1 MTFHDPHLMA
11 GGQIVLVTGPFGAPE
26 RQIALERPMTI
37 AEAIAV
43 HDLAFRLPTIAVMG
57 GEPVMR
63 GQWALRMVRPGETLA
78 FVAVPGGGGGE
89 GDISGKQ
96 ILGLVAALALS
107 IAAPMIG
114 GALFGI
120 GTIGASIASA
130 AILAGGTMLLNAL
143 FAPPETESAA
153 AADPIYSVTA
163 ASNQATP
170 LDVVPVLYGELEFAP
185 RYAAR
190 PYSEFAGNDQYLY
203 QLFTVTA
210 GKAEVKQVK
219 IGETE
224 AWNSTTGYSSSFSD
238 LTFEVIQPGQQVT
251 LFPANVVTSAEVSG
265 QSVPDPTAVLGPFV
279 VNAAGTT
286 VDRLAVDFAF
296 PGGLWTADGRAVTTN
311 SIALRAQYQEIDNA
325 GAPIGGWN
333 TLFAETISAATR
345 TPQRM
350 TRAADV
356 PAARYQVRFL
366 SDEAFDPDDGLAVNS
381 VAWVGLRGYLT
392 GFETPANTTLLAMRV
407 RANEQLSQLSSSQI
421 RVLAERHL
429 PVWNGSTWTV
439 QATRSIAWAAAD
451 ILNNADYSLG
461 LTDGQYDLAGLTTLA
476 ATWAGRGDT
485 FNAIFDRAWTAA
497 DALRAVLRAGR
508 AQPVRIAGKLGFV
521 RLQPRSIKRATFTQ
535 RNVIRGSFQ
544 HKLVLFDEEKPDSV
558 IGRYIDA
565 TTWSPRE
572 VKAQLASVGGDAP
585 QTLDWFGITDREQ
598 VWRESVTEAAVNA
611 YQREFVSFTADW
623 EGKLLVRGDPILVQH
638 PFVQGVQTASL
649 EAHSGDALTLDR
661 DIDPVAGDIYVILR
675 GKDGKEWG
683 PCLADSIVDRVV
695 TLNAADRAAVV
706 TSMGSLASILP
717 GARSE
722 RAHVLICDGEMRPF
736 NGLVVSAVPRDDGQV
751 EVLAVIDAPEVYLAD
766 GTEIMPSPWTPPTLP
781 PQNPARPLLLGL
793 YAELRPGTAQLELDA
808 MWQPSAGAI
817 GGYVAE
823 VSYDD
828 DVVPDSAK
836 SWTPVYAGPANRF
849 TVPVLPQKLVLRVAA
864 IGVLQGPWTKRVFV
878 LADVPDISLTPDDFY
893 PDLGDTLEVLNQG
906 LEWLAASNKKVRDD
920 LQSVVVR
927 LQDQG
932 NTSDDN
938 FQQLR
943 TALSV
948 ETDLIKADYE
958 LLVTTAVGILDGQIV
973 GITSRVET
981 LEVAYADPVTGNAA
995 LASGLDAIVV
1005 QITDGTT
1012 GLVALANSITGI
1024 ETSVGD
1030 ISADAKIRMVSQSSS
1045 GDSYSTVGIQA
1056 RATTGDAWTTA
1067 AILLDAK
1074 STGESRVLLVGQK
1087 IGLMDSGGTVYAMF
1101 DATGAYFATARIQDA
1116 SITNAKITDATIT
1129 SAKIADAAIT
1139 SAKIGNAAITNA
1151 KIGTLAVGTINL
1163 ADGAVTVGV
1172 SASNASTT
1180 FEYGTPR
1187 TCAVAFSYVAGSIL
1201 LNGQINIPEYS
1212 VPAAGL
1218 AQLNLYRNGS
1228 LLRSKD
1234 VPWRWNPDTDE
1245 YWMGNGYVD
1254 FGFIDFPPSAG
1265 SYTYTLE
1272 IKLETSIGVAIPY
1285 NNMRLSGAYA
1295 MK

>member
-1 MTFHDPHLMA
+1 MA

-43 HDLAFRLPTIAVMG
+43 NDLAFHLPTIAVMG

-143 FAPPETESAA
+143 FAPPESTAESAA

-210 GKAEVKQVK
+210 GKAAVKRIK

-238 LTFEVIQPGQQVT
+238 LTFEIIQPGQSIT

-265 QSVPDPTAVLGPFV
+265 QNVPDPAAVLGPFV
-279 VNAAGTT
+279 VNASGTT

-296 PGGLWTADGRAVTTN
+296 PGGLWTADKKGVAAN
-311 SIALRAQYQEIDNA
+311 SIALRAQYQQIDNV

-356 PAARYQVRFL
+356 AAARYQVRFL
-366 SDEAFDPDDGLAVNS
+366 SDEAFDPDDGSAVNS

-429 PVWNGSTWTV
+429 PVWNGSTWV
-439 QATRSIAWAAAD
+439 LQATRSIAWAAAD
-451 ILNNADYSLG
+451 ILRNADYSLG
-461 LTDGQYDLAGLTTLA
+461 LSDGQYDLAGLATLA
-476 ATWAGRGDT
+476 ATWSGRGDT

-508 AQPVRIAGKLGFV
+508 AQPVRIAGTLGFV

-558 IGRYIDA
+558 IGRFIDA
-565 TTWSPRE
+565 ATWQPRE

-585 QTLDWFGITDREQ
+585 QTIDWFGITDRAQ

-649 EAHSGDALTLDR
+649 EARSGDALTLDR
-661 DIDPVAGDIYVILR
+661 DIDAVTGDIYVILR

-683 PCLADSIVDRVV
+683 PCLADSIVGRVV
-695 TLNAADRAAVV
+695 TLNATDRAAVV
-706 TSMGSLASILP
+706 SGMGSLASILP

-736 NGLVVSAVPRDDGQV
+736 NGLVVSAVPQDSGKV
-751 EVLAVIDAPEVYLAD
+751 EVLAVVDAPEIYLAD
-766 GTEIMPSPWTPPTLP
+766 QTETMPSPYLPPVTPPVIPL
-781 PQNPARPLLLGL
+781 RPMIVGL
-793 YAELRPGTAQLELDA
+793 YAALRSGVAGLELDA
-808 MWQPSAGAI
+808 MWQPAPGATL
-817 GGYVAE
+817 GYVAE
-823 VSYDD
+823 VSYDEENT
-828 DVVPDSAK
+828 
-836 SWTPVYAGPANRF
+836 WTPIYAGMGNRF
-849 TVPVLPQKLVLRVAA
+849 SASVLPQPLVLRVAA
-864 IGVLQGPWTKRVFV
+864 VGGLQGPWVYREFDTADLPPGGGYIDVVAINDEFKKFVGILAGPGSLVERLDELRDRLARLANTGTAITTTHHKALGVAKAEFTEQLTIIANETEAAVDLTTLLLAQFGDNVAVAAQQIGVTASELYTQAVFSQEVAVEYGGVTVSGLRTAVAMAGPDGWEVKIADVVRATGLAVDVEAGTYTLINSDGQSMWAAKANKFAFLSPDGTTLRMPVYFDGTTLHLTDTVVNGDLVVTGTIRTDHLQMGAV
-878 LADVPDISLTPDDFY
+878 LAMVTTGKGPVVSSGGQLQAASIYVAEGVVRVDVNC
-893 PDLGDTLEVLNQG
+893 VLNRPSENPWNYGYLTIRILRNGSQVDYR
-906 LEWLAASNKKVRDD
+906 SIFF
-920 LQSVVVR
+920 
-927 LQDQG
+927 
-932 NTSDDN
+932 DDN
-938 FQQLR
+938 FAYPIAF
-943 TALSV
+943 TF
-948 ETDLIKADYE
+948 ADYPPS
-958 LLVTTAVGILDGQIV
+958 GQTHTYSV
-973 GITSRVET
+973 D
-981 LEVAYADPVTGNAA
+981 AYGGSWSMQDCV
-995 LASGLDAIVV
+995 
-1005 QITDGTT
+1005 
-1012 GLVALANSITGI
+1012 
-1024 ETSVGD
+1024 
-1030 ISADAKIRMVSQSSS
+1030 
-1045 GDSYSTVGIQA
+1045 
-1056 RATTGDAWTTA
+1056 
-1067 AILLDAK
+1067 
-1074 STGESRVLLVGQK
+1074 
-1087 IGLMDSGGTVYAMF
+1087 IGLTNHK
-1101 DATGAYFATARIQDA
+1101 RI
-1116 SITNAKITDATIT
+1116 
-1129 SAKIADAAIT
+1129 
-1139 SAKIGNAAITNA
+1139 G
-1151 KIGTLAVGTINL
+1151 
-1163 ADGAVTVGV
+1163 
-1172 SASNASTT
+1172 
-1180 FEYGTPR
+1180 
-1187 TCAVAFSYVAGSIL
+1187 
-1201 LNGQINIPEYS
+1201 
-1212 VPAAGL
+1212 
-1218 AQLNLYRNGS
+1218 
-1228 LLRSKD
+1228 
-1234 VPWRWNPDTDE
+1234 
-1245 YWMGNGYVD
+1245 
-1254 FGFIDFPPSAG
+1254 
-1265 SYTYTLE
+1265 
-1272 IKLETSIGVAIPY
+1272 
-1285 NNMRLSGAYA
+1285 
-1295 MK
+1295 